1 MGPLPRHLPGR
12 DRRAFQLR
20 RPLRGYAANDI
31 FGLGWLG
38 KWEWLEK
45 WFKVDRAKLEKQKRY
60 VDRFGVW
67 LALVS
72 WLPFVGDLFS
82 IALGFYKTNPWLTAM
97 LMLVGK
103 TLRFFF
109 WNLILGVI

>member
-1 MGPLPRHLPGR
+1 MLSLFTLPDLG
-12 DRRAFQLR
+12 AW
-20 RPLRGYAANDI
+20 
-31 FGLGWLG
+31 GLWGL
-38 KWEWLEK
+38 
-45 WFKVDRAKLEKQKRY
+45 
-60 VDRFGVW
+60 
-67 LALVS
+67 
-72 WLPFVGDLFS
+72 FVGDIFS